1 MVIVLHEVSS
11 FTWDTFAFTVVPLAW
26 LKDVGAYVRGERG
39 VWGPSKALVPE
50 ALGDQTSSYYPLLGP
65 QPPWNFLVRYPTTV
79 FILNLMCGG
88 PALVLG

>member
-26 LKDVGAYVRGERG
+26 LEDVGAYVRGERG
-39 VWGPSKALVPE
+39 VWGPSKALVPK
-50 ALGDQTSSYYPLLGP
+50 ALPSLELSSWIPNHSLH
-65 QPPWNFLVRYPTTV
+65 T
-79 FILNLMCGG
+79 NLMCGG